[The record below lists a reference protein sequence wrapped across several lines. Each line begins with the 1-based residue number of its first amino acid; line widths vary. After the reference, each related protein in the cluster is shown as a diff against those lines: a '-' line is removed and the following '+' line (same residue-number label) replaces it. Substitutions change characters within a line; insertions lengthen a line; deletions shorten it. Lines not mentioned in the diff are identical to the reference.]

1 MTFLRLLPV
10 VLAVLLLG
18 AHFYRAGWVVLTGL
32 CVAMLLLLF
41 LRKPWVPRLF
51 QAVLLLGA
59 VEWFR
64 TLYVFAA
71 MRIAWDEPWTRL
83 ALILGIGVL
92 YALAASQVLH
102 CRLQG
107 ALVRRRVR
115 DRDEA
120 VLVGRAGRGLLAAS
134 LRRFGVLPRLDD
146 QPVVDD
152 LYTLHASPRRVLC
165 QAIPSPHW
173 SPLHLLVL

>member
-10 VLAVLLLG
+10 VLAILLLG

-32 CVAMLLLLF
+32 CVAALLLLF
-41 LRKPWVPRLF
+41 LRKPWIPRLF

-83 ALILGIGVL
+83 ALILGGV
-92 YALAASQVLH
+92 ALFTALS
-102 CRLQG
+102 
-107 ALVRRRVR
+107 ALVFQ
-115 DRDEA
+115 
-120 VLVGRAGRGLLAAS
+120 GRQLKAFYGL
-134 LRRFGVLPRLDD
+134 D
-146 QPVVDD
+146 
-152 LYTLHASPRRVLC
+152 
-165 QAIPSPHW
+165 
-173 SPLHLLVL
+173 

>member
-64 TLYVFAA
+64 TLYVLAA

-83 ALILGIGVL
+83 ALILGGV
-92 YALAASQVLH
+92 ALFTALS
-102 CRLQG
+102 
-107 ALVRRRVR
+107 ALVFQARRLK
-115 DRDEA
+115 A
-120 VLVGRAGRGLLAAS
+120 FYGL
-134 LRRFGVLPRLDD
+134 G
-146 QPVVDD
+146 
-152 LYTLHASPRRVLC
+152 
-165 QAIPSPHW
+165 
-173 SPLHLLVL
+173 